1 MWIFLVSDRNYFSPH
16 SRSFAGC
23 YVAIFYCIHKKII
36 IIDRCCHN
44 RCISF
49 ARCMR
54 NYKGKELLIIMKQTY
69 MKEKPILPLLL
80 SMSLPMVL
88 SMLVNSLYNIIDSY
102 FVAMISEDAM
112 TALSLVFP
120 IQNFINAVGV
130 GFGIGINAAIAF
142 FLGAGKQKK
151 ADTAASAGL
160 ALSVVHGII
169 LTAASIC
176 SVRFFL
182 QCFTKDTQ
190 IVQMGC
196 AYAYI
201 AFAFSIIINLEITW
215 EKIFQ
220 SVGRMMVS
228 MICMMSGCIANII
241 LDPLLIFGVGPFPAM
256 GIEGAAWATGFGQL
270 ITLVLYLLFYIRQPL
285 PVCITRNAIKNDRAL
300 IGRLYAVGI
309 PATLN
314 MALPSLL
321 ISALNAIL
329 SVYSQMYIV
338 ILGIYYKLQTFL
350 YLPANG
356 LIQGMRPLIGYN
368 YGAGEHKRVHLLH
381 RYTLALC
388 AAIMAA
394 GTLLCQILPGSLI
407 GLFTSNPATIS
418 AGSTALRLISLG
430 FVISAV
436 SVATSGALEGLGK
449 GVASLIISLCRN
461 LLIILPCALLLSH
474 LLGATGVWYA
484 FALAELITAVISVSV
499 YKKSV

>member
-1 MWIFLVSDRNYFSPH
+1 MILAIAGALVWS
-16 SRSFAGC
+16 A
-23 YVAIFYCIHKKII
+23 V
-36 IIDRCCHN
+36 
-44 RCISF
+44 
-49 ARCMR
+49 R
-54 NYKGKELLIIMKQTY
+54 NYKGKELLIMEQTY
-69 MKEKPILPLLL
+69 MKERPILPLLL
-80 SMSLPMVL
+80 AMSLPMVL

-142 FLGAGKQKK
+142 FLGAGKQRK

-160 ALSVVHGII
+160 ALSVVHGVV
-169 LTAASIC
+169 LTVASIC

-182 QCFTKDTQ
+182 QCFTKEAQ

-201 AFAFSIIINLEITW
+201 VFAFSIIINLEITW

-220 SVGRMMVS
+220 SVGRMTVS

-270 ITLVLYLLFYIRQPL
+270 ITLALYLLFYIRQPL
-285 PVCITRNAIKNDRAL
+285 PVKISWKALIHTENKDRAL

-329 SVYSQMYIV
+329 SVYGQMYIV

-388 AAIMAA
+388 AAIMAV

-407 GLFTSNPATIS
+407 GLFTSNSATIS
-418 AGSTALRLISLG
+418 AGSTAMRLISLG

-449 GVASLIISLCRN
+449 GAASLIISLCRN

>member
-1 MWIFLVSDRNYFSPH
+1 M
-16 SRSFAGC
+16 
-23 YVAIFYCIHKKII
+23 
-36 IIDRCCHN
+36 
-44 RCISF
+44 
-49 ARCMR
+49 
-54 NYKGKELLIIMKQTY
+54 EQTY

-120 IQNFINAVGV
+120 VQNFINAVGV

-151 ADTAASAGL
+151 ADIAASAGL
-160 ALSVVHGII
+160 LLSVVHGIV
-169 LTAASIC
+169 LTVASIC
-176 SVRFFL
+176 TIRFFL
-182 QCFTKDTQ
+182 SCFTKEVS
-190 IVQMGC
+190 IVQMGVS
-196 AYAYI
+196 YARI
-201 AFAFSIIINLEITW
+201 AFAFSVIISVEITW

-220 SVGRMMVS
+220 SVGRMTVS
-228 MICMMSGCIANII
+228 MICMMSGCILNIVM
-241 LDPLLIFGVGPFPAM
+241 DPLLIFGVGPFPRM

-270 ITLVLYLLFYIRQPL
+270 LTLALYLLFYVKQPL
-285 PVCITRNAIKNDRAL
+285 PVKISVKDLKKDMPL

-329 SVYSQMYIV
+329 SVYGQMYIV

-356 LIQGMRPLIGYN
+356 MIQGVRPLIGYN
-368 YGAGEHKRVHLLH
+368 YGAGEHTRVRSLY

-388 AAIMAA
+388 ASIMAF
-394 GTLLCQILPGSLI
+394 GTLLCQILPGRLI
-407 GLFTSNPATIS
+407 GLFTANPATIT
-418 AGSTALRLISLG
+418 AGATALRLISLG
-430 FVISAV
+430 FIISAV
-436 SVATSGALEGLGK
+436 SVASSGALEGLGK
-449 GVASLIISLCRN
+449 GAASLVISLCRN
-461 LLIILPCALLLSH
+461 LLVILPCAWLLSQA
-474 LLGATGVWYA
+474 LGSTGVWYA
-484 FALAELITAVISVSV
+484 FPCAELLTAAIALLV
-499 YKKSV
+499 YKRAVAKAG

>member
-1 MWIFLVSDRNYFSPH
+1 M
-16 SRSFAGC
+16 
-23 YVAIFYCIHKKII
+23 
-36 IIDRCCHN
+36 
-44 RCISF
+44 
-49 ARCMR
+49 
-54 NYKGKELLIIMKQTY
+54 EQTY

-142 FLGAGKQKK
+142 FLGAGKQEK

-160 ALSVVHGII
+160 LLSVIHGII
-169 LTAASIC
+169 LTVASIC
-176 SVRFFL
+176 GIRFFL
-182 QCFTKDTQ
+182 SCFTSDLS
-190 IVQMGC
+190 IVQMGVS
-196 AYAYI
+196 YARI
-201 AFAFSIIINLEITW
+201 AFAFSIIISVEITW

-220 SVGRMMVS
+220 SVGRMTVS
-228 MICMMSGCIANII
+228 MICMMSGCILNIVM
-241 LDPLLIFGVGPFPAM
+241 DPLLIFGVGPFPKM

-270 ITLVLYLLFYIRQPL
+270 LTLALYLLFYVKQPL
-285 PVCITRNAIKNDRAL
+285 PVKITTKALKKDNAL

-329 SVYSQMYIV
+329 SAYGQMYIV

-356 LIQGMRPLIGYN
+356 IIQGMRPLIGYN
-368 YGAGEHKRVHLLH
+368 YGAGEHTRVRSLY
-381 RYTLALC
+381 RYTLGLC
-388 AAIMAA
+388 AAIMAF
-394 GTLLCQILPGSLI
+394 GTLLCQILPGQLI
-407 GLFTSNPATIS
+407 GLFTSNPATIE
-418 AGSTALRLISLG
+418 AGSTALHLISLG

-436 SVATSGALEGLGK
+436 SVASSGALEGLGK
-449 GVASLIISLCRN
+449 GAASLVISLCRN
-461 LLIILPCALLLSH
+461 LLIILPSAWLLTH
-474 LLGATGVWYA
+474 ALGAPGVWYA
-484 FALAELITAVISVSV
+484 FPCAETLTAIISLLV
-499 YKKSV
+499 YKHSATRPTL